1 MAFIDV
7 PGFIADLKGFAIDE
21 GFHVHDERHFVETYS
36 LRQWW
41 EVDIHPEAGCG
52 SQMDLHISLDVDP
65 RILLAFEDA
74 ASTASELSEIPD
86 DFFFPLTLTW
96 SSPLPM
102 PEAQL
107 RKLGAQVRK
116 MTSLTIELAATD
128 SYSVVGEALERR
140 ATITARHGMSL
151 RSIAEGTEHVERV
164 LAEAHEIS
172 LYLLQFLG

>member
-74 ASTASELSEIPD
+74 ASTANDLADIPD

-96 SSPLPM
+96 SSPLPL
-102 PEAQL
+102 EESKL
-107 RKLGAQVRK
+107 RALGNRVRT
-116 MTSLTIELAATD
+116 MTSLSVELASTD

-151 RSIAEGTEHVERV
+151 RSIAEGTEHVEQV
-164 LAEAHEIS
+164 LAEAHDIS
-172 LYLLQFLG
+172 LFLLKSLG